1 MATFSAHSSHSKHS
15 DNVFF
20 LLGVNFVN
28 GMSSNTKTYHL
39 KYHEMKASC
48 FQATGTLTEL
58 QKMCYAQAQHQQLK
72 DEYGTTHKKED
83 YWWNISLSND

>member
-1 MATFSAHSSHSKHS
+1 MATFSAHLSHSKHS

-20 LLGVNFVN
+20 FGVNFVN

-58 QKMCYAQAQHQQLK
+58 QKCAMHRLNV
-72 DEYGTTHKKED
+72 D
-83 YWWNISLSND
+83 S

>member
-1 MATFSAHSSHSKHS
+1 M
-15 DNVFF
+15 FF
-20 LLGVNFVN
+20 FFGVNFVN

-58 QKMCYAQAQHQQLK
+58 QKMCYAQAQHRQLK
-72 DEYGTTHKKED
+72 DEYGTNIPKKRTTGG
-83 YWWNISLSND
+83 ISLT